1 MIIKMIQLYVT
12 YSKKSIFNMKSFIK
26 KPKICLWGHFF
37 KVAKDLSLKR
47 ALVTIFAPIFLLI
60 LEF

>member
-1 MIIKMIQLYVT
+1 
-12 YSKKSIFNMKSFIK
+12 MKSFIK